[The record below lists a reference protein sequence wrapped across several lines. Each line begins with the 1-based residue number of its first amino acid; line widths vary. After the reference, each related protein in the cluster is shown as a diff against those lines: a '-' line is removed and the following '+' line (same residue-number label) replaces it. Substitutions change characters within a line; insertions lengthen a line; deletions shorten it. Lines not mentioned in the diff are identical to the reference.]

1 MEDNPSSLIQV
12 TSRGNPW
19 NNGKEVSRARH
30 GDTAANHTDLQ
41 SGCGRTCV
49 FAVQLWSNLWDLI
62 WLRTS
67 HYSMGSLLPFYWLCW
82 CAVWATEPRS
92 RGCAEYSIIIIC
104 CWSGSR
110 EYQLR
115 SLHWPLLCYPMVT
128 VRCTALPAICGVL
141 SIFYISLY
149 FKSNRLSIEKTITIH
164 IQKIHGNGRP
174 KKFIQYN
181 VCDM

>member
-1 MEDNPSSLIQV
+1 MNLITFNQSSI
-12 TSRGNPW
+12 S
-19 NNGKEVSRARH
+19 
-30 GDTAANHTDLQ
+30 
-41 SGCGRTCV
+41 C
-49 FAVQLWSNLWDLI
+49 
-62 WLRTS
+62 LRIS
-67 HYSMGSLLPFYWLCW
+67 FSLLCLLPHQVLGSSSPLGVLGRIVVTWARCSPSIDCADVLC
-82 CAVWATEPRS
+82 EPRS

-115 SLHWPLLCYPMVT
+115 SVHWPLLCYPMVT

-141 SIFYISLY
+141 SIVYISLY